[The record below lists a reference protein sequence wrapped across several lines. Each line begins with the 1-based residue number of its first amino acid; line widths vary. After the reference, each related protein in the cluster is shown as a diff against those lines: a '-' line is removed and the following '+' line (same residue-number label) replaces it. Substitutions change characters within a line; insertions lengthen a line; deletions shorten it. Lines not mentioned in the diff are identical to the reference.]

1 MDMGNINFSS
11 GVGDCSGW
19 YNGNRITSTLSIG
32 TGNTCNIYITKQN
45 SEKEKIEMKSQAI
58 VDLYFSNLKAASK
71 EKNMKII
78 NELTAA
84 DPIVSEI
91 QQKVNEIRNIIAK
104 NKESIADRHASFD
117 VEIGDLITVDTEVAI
132 TKAYKEKIEED
143 SRLNSL
149 KKEIITMLA
158 PCETY
163 SEEMEILFAYDI
175 IDDDGKLI
183 HPELQDGTV

>member
-1 MDMGNINFSS
+1 MDKANIDIGLST
-11 GVGDCSGW
+11 GDW
-19 YNGNRITSTLSIG
+19 YDIWKRKYAAYNGIVG

-91 QQKVNEIRNIIAK
+91 QQKVNDIRNIIAE

-117 VEIGDLITVDTEVAI
+117 VEIGDLITVDTEAAI
-132 TKAYKEKIEED
+132 TKAYEEKKKED
-143 SRLNSL
+143 NRLDSL
-149 KKEIITMLA
+149 KREIITMLT

-163 SEEMEILFAYDI
+163 GEEMEILFAYDI
-175 IDDDGKLI
+175 IDDDGRLI
-183 HPELQDGTV
+183 HP